1 MNKLLKQTLVCAGTL
16 LLSMQV
22 AAKPSSEAKE
32 VRGIIDKVNTYW
44 QTHNKPEVR
53 SFWDNA
59 AYHTGNMEAYFLT
72 GNENY
77 RAYSEAWAIHNEWKG
92 AKERI
97 SLNGNIL
104 TVRVMNMY
112 CSEIIRFVFRH
123 ISTFILFFRTTIR

>member
-72 GNENY
+72 GNEKLPC
-77 RAYSEAWAIHNEWKG
+77 I
-92 AKERI
+92 
-97 SLNGNIL
+97 
-104 TVRVMNMY
+104 
-112 CSEIIRFVFRH
+112 F
-123 ISTFILFFRTTIR
+123 